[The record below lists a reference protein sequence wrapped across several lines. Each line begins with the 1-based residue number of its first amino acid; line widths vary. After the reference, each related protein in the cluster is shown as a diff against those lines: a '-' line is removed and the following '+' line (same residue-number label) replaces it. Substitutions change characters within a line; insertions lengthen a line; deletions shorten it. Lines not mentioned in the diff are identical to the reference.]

1 MFLVTLLR
9 YTVNSMS
16 DREYLLNNPVR
27 QHSHSMQKS
36 QEGGRGEW
44 ELCNSFDQAPEEPS
58 RTIDL

>member
-1 MFLVTLLR
+1 MVTLLR

-44 ELCNSFDQAPEEPS
+44 EFCNSLSSGTEEPS
-58 RTIDL
+58 RIVDL